1 MAKTTSI
8 KIKELKTSF
17 GTIKDLELSLGR
29 LPREEWAETMGPTP
43 FPRIT
48 DLRDWDFK
56 LLGRYKPMY
65 MPICDLCC
73 FCTYGKCDLTK
84 GKRGACGIDIKSQQ
98 SRWTLLTCLLGASA
112 HAGHAAHLV
121 EHLIEKLGADQPI
134 ELGTDIEVEAP
145 IMRTICGIKPRV
157 LGDLREGV
165 EYVQGQIMHLL
176 SAVNTG
182 QEGDHLD
189 FESKA
194 LHTGMIDSLAMEIA
208 DIAQIVGFD
217 FPKGEAEAPLSEI
230 GFGVVD
236 PSKPVILCVGHNALP
251 GIEAVN
257 YLKSNSMFDKVEVCG
272 LCCTAH
278 DITRHEHLAK
288 IVGPVSQQLRF
299 IRAGIADVVMLDEQ
313 CVRADSLEEA
323 KKAGA
328 PVLVTSDKNCLALPN
343 RTDANVNDTVEELV
357 SGKIPGAL
365 ILNPAKAGEVAVKVA
380 TKILPKRT
388 KFKAIPSQEELVE
401 WAKKCQ
407 NCGDC
412 RRSCPN
418 DMPVQEA
425 INAAAQGDIK
435 KLSDFYEV
443 CLDCG
448 RCEEA
453 CRADIPIISLME
465 KAAETKL
472 KQEKYNIRVG
482 RGPISD
488 VEIRNVGAPIVL
500 GEIPGVIA
508 FAGCANYPHGGR
520 EVVEMAEEFLKR
532 RYIVVASGCAAMS
545 ISLHKNDEGKTL
557 YEQYPGNF
565 DAGCLVNTGSCVS
578 NAHIIGAAIKIASIF
593 ARRNLRANYEE
604 IADYIL
610 NRVGAT
616 AIVWGTMSQKALA
629 IATGA
634 NRLGIPVVVG
644 PHGSKHRRL
653 YLGRKDREEDW
664 YVYDARTGESTYVG
678 PSPEHLYYAAETK
691 EEALVTAAKLC
702 IKPNDTTKGRAIK
715 LTHYIDLHKRYHG
728 TMPDDIHMFIRT
740 PVEIP
745 VTVKQEVLEFLGKK
759 GWKESRTPDPTLL
772 ERMIRQRK

>member
-1 MAKTTSI
+1 VAKATSL
-8 KIKELKTSF
+8 KIKEMKTNF
-17 GTIKDLELSLGR
+17 GTIRDLEITIGKLLK
-29 LPREEWAETMGPTP
+29 EDWAEPVGPTP
-43 FPRIT
+43 FPSVT

-56 LLGRYKPMY
+56 LLKRYKPMY

-84 GKRGACGIDIKSQQ
+84 GKRGACGIDMKSQQ
-98 SRWTLLTCLLGASA
+98 GRWTLLTCLLGASA

-121 EHLIEKLGADQPI
+121 EHLKEKLGADYPI
-134 ELGTDIEVEAP
+134 DLGMDIEVEAP
-145 IMRTICGIKPRV
+145 IMRTICGIRPRV
-157 LGDLREGV
+157 LGDLSEGV
-165 EYVQGQIMHLL
+165 EYVQSQLMHLL

-182 QEGDHLD
+182 QEGEHLD

-194 LHTGMIDSLAMEIA
+194 LHTGMIDGLAMEIG
-208 DIAQIVGFD
+208 DIAQLVGFG
-217 FPKGEAEAPLSEI
+217 FPKGEAETPFSEI

-236 PSKPVILCVGHNALP
+236 PSKPVILCVGHNAAP
-251 GIEAVN
+251 GIEIVN
-257 YLKSNSMFDKVEVCG
+257 YLKAKNMMDKVEVAG

-278 DITRHEHLAK
+278 DITRHEHNAK
-288 IVGPVSQQLRF
+288 IVGPISQQLRF
-299 IRAGIADVVMLDEQ
+299 LRAGIADVVILDEQ

-323 KKAGA
+323 GKSGA
-328 PVLVTSDKNCLALPN
+328 PVIVTSDKLCLALPN
-343 RTDANVNDTVEELV
+343 RTNTKVEDTIAELV
-357 SGKIPGAL
+357 EGKIPGAL
-365 ILNPAKAGEVAVKVA
+365 ILDPAKAGEVAVNVA
-380 TKILPKRT
+380 AKIAPKRT

-401 WAKKCQ
+401 WAKRCQ

-425 INAAAQGDIK
+425 INAAAEGDVK
-435 KLSDFYEV
+435 KLSDFYEL

-472 KQEKYNIRVG
+472 KEERYKIRIG
-482 RGPISD
+482 RGPIRD

-508 FAGCANYPHGGR
+508 FAGCANYPRGGR
-520 EVVEMAEEFLKR
+520 EVVQMCEEFLMR

-545 ISLHKNDEGKTL
+545 LSLYKNDEGKTL
-557 YEQYPGNF
+557 YELYPGDF
-565 DAGCLVNTGSCVS
+565 DAGCLANTGSCVS
-578 NAHIIGAAIKIASIF
+578 NAHIIGAAVKIASIF

-634 NRLGIPVVVG
+634 NRFGIPVIVG
-644 PHGSKHRRL
+644 PHGAKYRRL
-653 YLGRKDREEDW
+653 YLGRKDHEEDW
-664 YVYDARTGESTYVG
+664 YVYDARTGDQTYVG
-678 PSPEHLYYAAETK
+678 PSPEHLYYAAETM
-691 EEALVTAAKLC
+691 EEALVMAAKLC

-728 TMPDDIHMFIRT
+728 TLPDDIHMFVRS

-745 VTVKQEVLEFLGKK
+745 VTMKDEVVKFLEEK
-759 GWKESRTPDPTLL
+759 GWKESRTPDPTML